1 MYSETLQE
9 LGLAKNESFIYVTL
23 VKGGGMGVSKIALK
37 SGVHRRN
44 VYDSMQ
50 RLLEKGLV
58 YEEIGDREN
67 LYFAVDPTK
76 LIEIIEEKR
85 SKVELLLPELIKA
98 FHGSS
103 SEQSVSVFR
112 GLDAAKNC
120 LLHMERE
127 GKEIFLYG
135 ANGGSLSPKLNH
147 VFSRL
152 KKDLQQKKIPVNV
165 LYRREAYK
173 EDKTIVGHFGTT
185 SKCRILPKEY
195 EDRSSFNVFG
205 EYVYFQS
212 GQYSARAFD
221 EKSELTFFVI
231 KSKGIAEMMKNLFYI
246 AWEAS
251 IIPSKVH

>member
-1 MYSETLQE
+1 MYSEILQE
-9 LGLAKNESFIYVTL
+9 LGLAKNESFIYVSL

-50 RLLEKGLV
+50 RLLERGLV

-67 LYFAVDPTK
+67 IYFAVDPTK
-76 LIEIIEEKR
+76 LIEIVEEKR
-85 SKVELLLPELIKA
+85 TKVELLLPDLVKA

-112 GLDAAKNC
+112 GLEAAKNC

-127 GKEIFLYG
+127 GKEVFLYG
-135 ANGGSLSPKLNH
+135 ANGGSLSPKLTH
-147 VFSRL
+147 VFGRL
-152 KKDLQQKKIPVNV
+152 KSNLQKKKIPVNI
-165 LYRREAYK
+165 LYRNDAFQ
-173 EDKTIVGHFGTT
+173 EDKTIVGHFGST
-185 SKCRILPKEY
+185 SNSRILPKEC
-195 EDRSSFNVFG
+195 DDISSFNIFG

-212 GQYSARAFD
+212 GQYSTKAFN

-231 KSKGIAEMMKNLFYI
+231 KSKGIAEMMKNVFRM
-246 AWEAS
+246 AWKQS
-251 IIPSKVH
+251 KSPSKIR